1 MALMLLTFGLAGCG
15 GDEPAA
21 VVTPPAPPPA
31 PPPFVPQAVEVAL
44 GTSGQTLTLMTTE
57 SGGYTFNG
65 EAFATGTDISA
76 DNGSTYTLTLDGTTW
91 SAAYKMPEAM
101 SLALGISGE
110 NISIQR
116 LEDGSYQFGDG
127 MALTSGMVV
136 TAGNGNMYTVTLGDD
151 GGFAAEYV
159 QPDADSIALGTSGSM
174 IDVRRNEDGSYSYMD
189 GGQWLVIT
197 ADSRMSAANGNVYG
211 PLLAPDGRTPV
222 GVMHVAAMQDVTLG
236 ALGGTLQLTQA
247 EDMSWQLG
255 GMKIESGHV
264 HAHANGNRYVLT
276 LDAAGMWSAVYQQN
290 MVTVALGTQGSVS
303 LAQAEDMSWWL
314 GTEGVQ
320 AGSEVMSDSGNTYTL
335 RYADGA
341 WTARFAP
348 ESTAIEGTGL
358 TAMSKEDRSGYDVG
372 GDSLPASGIGD
383 VTVDGAMYHVWM
395 ADGGL
400 AGSRFGQAYK
410 SKTYRSA
417 TEDAIGIN
425 DEGLRRPVLSSDD
438 PQTVANEQGTHLL
451 MSGPPT
457 TPTEMEEGRFSF
469 ADLLGRGMASDSGE
483 RFVAEAVETIERARA
498 EIAALLAIEDSNINL
513 TTVLSGR
520 WDTVKGALDDIF
532 NTDSQAADEGDRTSA
547 VAMETPDEEDILAEI
562 DDILAALGSEAAFVA
577 ATAKDG
583 GGVFDNE
590 HGQLAAKAAS
600 DAFKRVKW
608 TATATMG
615 ATGSTRYGTVLR
627 KQTADDLANGNAKS
641 KLMTTD
647 YGAFSYST
655 MSETARTA
663 DVVALTGIAR
673 YEGATEAISAGGTT
687 YAGTMDVQVR
697 FNSNTV
703 SGAVHG
709 LVDQD
714 AEPWQ
719 HNAAGVETIILSDA
733 TLQRDGEWHSTG
745 ATTGSV
751 FYTRDSGLLRP
762 FTALVNSFSGRLL
775 GRGSAAGSEANG
787 VWRVGSGSNLLTGGF
802 GVLRTGDITRQ
813 RPKLDDGDVAKA
825 KLFTMPTN
833 ATAAPQVSIGDGK
846 LTVKVRAFGWTAS
859 TDNTTPLLAT
869 FGALTDDKD
878 TPGDP
883 ADDVPVR
890 VTAAFELAELADES
904 PGAETKIS
912 GPKHV
917 DEVVKQL
924 QASRDVLAA
933 LQALEDTDTDAAEI
947 AAWQAVQ
954 RAVQYQLFGDNRP
967 VRLSGVY
974 NAKEALGLIDQ
985 VIDALSSQSK
995 LLAALD
1001 PDGTGIFDHY
1011 HMDANN
1017 DGVVDNGE
1025 GEGDFIVYDSGQRR
1039 YETNG
1044 RTLSQFLGES
1054 EYTVVA
1060 TLGTT
1065 AYTRFGVWS
1074 SERVSSARR
1083 LPSSAN
1089 SNDNR
1094 QNGVGTFA
1102 YSQLDP
1108 TPAGPQSNPA
1118 FPVGG
1123 TASYEGETVA
1133 RMGTNFLTGTAR
1145 VDVNWAARSG
1155 SNALDFDLSDS
1166 TSNAGLMSLTVSGLE
1181 DKNGEP
1187 LRTNT
1192 GQVADIVFADL
1203 PIDVGL
1209 KGANSGQLIVGDQ
1222 GTDDDDG
1229 NYTYGEL
1236 EIAVRENLR
1245 YRFEDTRFPDATRG
1259 VAATAKSV
1267 KALFVGQGVDGPLGV
1282 IGTWTLQDASLGI
1295 TNADGDRTSNDTAI
1309 YGSFGADLP

>member
-1 MALMLLTFGLAGCG
+1 M
-15 GDEPAA
+15 
-21 VVTPPAPPPA
+21 
-31 PPPFVPQAVEVAL
+31 
-44 GTSGQTLTLMTTE
+44 
-57 SGGYTFNG
+57 
-65 EAFATGTDISA
+65 
-76 DNGSTYTLTLDGTTW
+76 
-91 SAAYKMPEAM
+91 
-101 SLALGISGE
+101 
-110 NISIQR
+110 
-116 LEDGSYQFGDG
+116 
-127 MALTSGMVV
+127 
-136 TAGNGNMYTVTLGDD
+136 
-151 GGFAAEYV
+151 
-159 QPDADSIALGTSGSM
+159 
-174 IDVRRNEDGSYSYMD
+174 RRNEDGSYSYMD

-197 ADSRMSAANGNVYG
+197 ADTRMTRPTATSTGRCWSRRAHAGAGCYI
-211 PLLAPDGRTPV
+211 D
-222 GVMHVAAMQDVTLG
+222 HVVTVTLG

-247 EDMSWQLG
+247 EDMSWWLG
-255 GMKIESGHV
+255 DMQIESGHV
-264 HAHANGNRYVLT
+264 HTHANGNRYVLT

-483 RFVAEAVETIERARA
+483 RFVAEAVETIEKTRA
-498 EIAALLAIEDSNINL
+498 EVAALLAIEGSDVNL
-513 TTVLSGR
+513 ATVLSGR
-520 WDTVKGALDDIF
+520 WNTVKRALDPIF
-532 NTDSQAADEGDRTSA
+532 GTNSRAENDATSA
-547 VAMETPDEEDILAEI
+547 VEIATPDEEDILAEI

-590 HGQLAAKAAS
+590 QGRLAAKAAS
-600 DAFKRVKW
+600 DAFNRVEW

-615 ATGSTRYGTVLR
+615 TTGSTRYGTVLR
-627 KQTADDLANGNAKS
+627 KQTADNLAAGNAKS
-641 KLMTTD
+641 KLMTTE

-762 FTALVNSFSGRLL
+762 FTALANSFSGRLL

-787 VWRVGSGSNLLTGGF
+787 VWTVGSPGSNFLTGGF

-825 KLFTMPTN
+825 KLITTPAN
-833 ATAAPQVSIGDGK
+833 ATAPPQVSIGDGK
-846 LTVKVRAFGWTAS
+846 LTVKVQAFGWTAD
-859 TDNTTPLLAT
+859 TGTPLLAT
-869 FGALTDDKD
+869 FGALADDKD
-878 TPGDP
+878 TPDNMD
-883 ADDVPVR
+883 DDVPVR
-890 VTAAFELAELADES
+890 VTAAFELADLAAES

-1017 DGVVDNGE
+1017 NGVVDNGE
-1025 GEGDFIVYDSGQRR
+1025 REGDFIVYDSGQRR
-1039 YETNG
+1039 YETNN
-1044 RTLSQFLGES
+1044 RTLSQFLNER

-1089 SNDNR
+1089 NNDNR

-1108 TPAGPQSNPA
+1108 TPAGPQINPA

-1133 RMGTNFLTGTAR
+1133 RMDTNFLTGTAR
-1145 VDVNWAARSG
+1145 VDVNWAAPDDPND
-1155 SNALDFDLSDS
+1155 SNDVPLDLSVS
-1166 TSNAGLMSLTVSGLE
+1166 ATKINSHAGYMSLTVSGLE

-1187 LRTNT
+1187 LRTDT
-1192 GQVADIVFADL
+1192 GQVADIVFANL

-1222 GTDDDDG
+1222 GTDDAEG

-1236 EIAVRENLR
+1236 AITESGNLR

-1259 VAATAKSV
+1259 EDATAKSV

-1295 TNADGDRTSNDTAI
+1295 TNADGDTTAKNTPI

>member
-1 MALMLLTFGLAGCG
+1 M
-15 GDEPAA
+15 
-21 VVTPPAPPPA
+21 
-31 PPPFVPQAVEVAL
+31 
-44 GTSGQTLTLMTTE
+44 
-57 SGGYTFNG
+57 
-65 EAFATGTDISA
+65 
-76 DNGSTYTLTLDGTTW
+76 YTL
-91 SAAYKMPEAM
+91 
-101 SLALGISGE
+101 
-110 NISIQR
+110 
-116 LEDGSYQFGDG
+116 
-127 MALTSGMVV
+127 
-136 TAGNGNMYTVTLGDD
+136 TLGDD

-222 GVMHVAAMQDVTLG
+222 GVMHVAAMQDVALG

-247 EDMSWQLG
+247 EDMSWWLG
-255 GMKIESGHV
+255 DMQVMSGHV

-335 RYADGA
+335 QYADGA
-341 WTARFAP
+341 WTARFEP

-417 TEDAIGIN
+417 TADKIGIN

-483 RFVAEAVETIERARA
+483 RFVAEAVETIEKTRA
-498 EIAALLAIEDSNINL
+498 EVAALLAIEGSDVNL
-513 TTVLSGR
+513 ATVLSGR
-520 WDTVKGALDDIF
+520 WNTVKRALDPIF
-532 NTDSQAADEGDRTSA
+532 GTNSRAENDATSA
-547 VAMETPDEEDILAEI
+547 VEIATPDEEDILAEI

-590 HGQLAAKAAS
+590 QGRLAAKAAS
-600 DAFKRVKW
+600 DAFNRVEW

-615 ATGSTRYGTVLR
+615 TTGSTRYGTVLR
-627 KQTADDLANGNAKS
+627 KQTADNLAAGNAKS
-641 KLMTTD
+641 KLMTTQ

-762 FTALVNSFSGRLL
+762 FTALANSFSGRLL

-825 KLFTMPTN
+825 QLITTPDN
-833 ATAAPQVSIGDGK
+833 AATAAPQVSIGDGK
-846 LTVKVRAFGWTAS
+846 LTVKVQAFGWTVPDPNA
-859 TDNTTPLLAT
+859 PLIAT
-869 FGALTDDKD
+869 FGAL
-878 TPGDP
+878 
-883 ADDVPVR
+883 ADDSSMPVR
-890 VTAAFELAELADES
+890 VTAAFELADLADES

-933 LQALEDTDTDAAEI
+933 LQALEDTDTDAAET

-954 RAVQYQLFGDNRP
+954 RAVRYQLFGGDLP
-967 VRLSGVY
+967 VRLSGGYVE
-974 NAKEALGLIDQ
+974 KEALGLIDQ
-985 VIDALSSQSK
+985 VLDALSSQSK

-1011 HMDANN
+1011 DSDLGNP
-1017 DGVVDNGE
+1017 GVQ
-1025 GEGDFIVYDSGQRR
+1025 EGDFIVYDSTDRR
-1039 YETNG
+1039 YETTRNHVG
-1044 RTLSQFLGES
+1044 DDTDGDPERSLGQFLGER

-1065 AYTRFGVWS
+1065 AYTRFGVWGG
-1074 SERVSSARR
+1074 ERVNSAERSPWER
-1083 LPSSAN
+1083 GTG
-1089 SNDNR
+1089 R

-1108 TPAGPQSNPA
+1108 TPAGPAINPA

-1145 VDVNWAARSG
+1145 VDVNWAAPDDPSDD
-1155 SNALDFDLSDS
+1155 SDVPLDLSVSTTDS
-1166 TSNAGLMSLTVSGLE
+1166 VSHAGLMSLTVSGLE

-1209 KGANSGQLIVGDQ
+1209 KGANSGQLIVGAQ
-1222 GTDDDDG
+1222 GTADDG
-1229 NYTYGEL
+1229 NYTYGEF

-1259 VAATAKSV
+1259 TAVAATAKSV

-1295 TNADGDRTSNDTAI
+1295 TNADGGRTAQGTAI

>member
-1 MALMLLTFGLAGCG
+1 
-15 GDEPAA
+15 
-21 VVTPPAPPPA
+21 
-31 PPPFVPQAVEVAL
+31 
-44 GTSGQTLTLMTTE
+44 
-57 SGGYTFNG
+57 
-65 EAFATGTDISA
+65 
-76 DNGSTYTLTLDGTTW
+76 
-91 SAAYKMPEAM
+91 
-101 SLALGISGE
+101 
-110 NISIQR
+110 
-116 LEDGSYQFGDG
+116 
-127 MALTSGMVV
+127 
-136 TAGNGNMYTVTLGDD
+136 MYAVTLGDD
-151 GGFAAEYV
+151 GAFGAEYV
-159 QPDADSIALGTSGSM
+159 RPAAQSIPLGASGSM
-174 IDVRRNEDGSYSYMD
+174 IEVRMNEDGSYSYMD

-197 ADSRMSAANGNVYG
+197 ADSRMTAPTNGNVYR

-236 ALGGTLQLTQA
+236 ALGGTLQLRQA
-247 EDMSWQLG
+247 EDMTWWLG
-255 GMKIESGHV
+255 DMQVMSGHV
-264 HAHANGNRYVLT
+264 HTANGNQYVLT

-290 MVTVALGTQGSVS
+290 MVTVALGTQGSVP
-303 LAQAEDMSWWL
+303 LTRNEDGSWML

-335 RYADGA
+335 QYADGE
-341 WTARFAP
+341 WTARFEP
-348 ESTAIEGTGL
+348 ESTAIEGTAL
-358 TAMSKEDRSGYDVG
+358 VAMSKEDRTGYDVDG
-372 GDSLPASGIGD
+372 AELPASGRGD

-410 SKTYRSA
+410 SNTYRSA
-417 TEDAIGIN
+417 TATKIGADA
-425 DEGLRRPVLSSDD
+425 LRRPVLSADD
-438 PQTVANEQGTHLL
+438 PETVANEQGTHLL
-451 MSGPPT
+451 MTGPAT
-457 TPTEMEEGRFSF
+457 TPTQMEEGRFSF

-483 RFVAEAVETIERARA
+483 RFVAEAVETIERTRA
-498 EIAALLAIEDSNINL
+498 EVAALLAIEGSDVNL
-513 TTVLSGR
+513 ATVLPGR
-520 WDTVKGALDDIF
+520 WNTVKGALDDIF
-532 NTDSQAADEGDRTSA
+532 KTDSLNATEANRTSA
-547 VAMETPDEEDILAEI
+547 VAMETPDEEDILADI
-562 DDILAALGSEAAFVA
+562 DAILAALRSEEAFVA

-583 GGVFDNE
+583 GGVFDSSA
-590 HGQLAAKAAS
+590 GRLGAGAAR

-627 KQTADDLANGNAKS
+627 KETVDAKTKLA
-641 KLMTTD
+641 TTE

-655 MSETARTA
+655 MSETARTS

-673 YEGATEAISAGGTT
+673 YEGATEAIGAGGTT
-687 YAGTMDVQVR
+687 YSGTMDVQVR

-719 HNAAGVETIILSDA
+719 HSAAGVETIILSDA
-733 TLQRDGEWHSTG
+733 ALQRDGEWHNS
-745 ATTGSV
+745 ANDGSV

-762 FTALVNSFSGRLL
+762 FTGLANSFAGRLL
-775 GRGSAAGSEANG
+775 GRGSEAGSEASG
-787 VWRVGSGSNLLTGGF
+787 VWSVGSGSNFLTGGF

-825 KLFTMPTN
+825 KLITTPANDM
-833 ATAAPQVSIGDGK
+833 AVPQVSIGDGK
-846 LTVKVRAFGWTAS
+846 LTVKVRAFGWVVQGDSS
-859 TDNTTPLLAT
+859 TLFQPLV
-869 FGALTDDKD
+869 DDKD
-878 TPGDP
+878 TPGET
-883 ADDVPVR
+883 DDVPVR
-890 VTAAFELAELADES
+890 VTAAFELAGLADES

-933 LQALEDTDTDAAEI
+933 LQALEDTDTDAAET

-954 RAVQYQLFGDNRP
+954 RAVRYQLFGGDLP
-967 VRLSGVY
+967 VRLSGGYVE
-974 NAKEALGLIDQ
+974 KEALGLIDQ
-985 VIDALSSQSK
+985 VLDALSSQSK

-1001 PDGTGIFDHY
+1001 PEGTGIFDHY
-1011 HMDANN
+1011 DP
-1017 DGVVDNGE
+1017 DPSTPEVEE
-1025 GEGDFIVYDSGQRR
+1025 GGNFIVYDSTDRR
-1039 YETNG
+1039 YETTRNRFESDG
-1044 RTLSQFLGES
+1044 TTRHLQYGNPDRTLSQFLGER

-1065 AYTRFGVWS
+1065 AYTRFGVWG
-1074 SERVSSARR
+1074 SERVNSAERS
-1083 LPSSAN
+1083 PWEGGAT
-1089 SNDNR
+1089 R

-1108 TPAGPQSNPA
+1108 TPAGPAINPA

-1155 SNALDFDLSDS
+1155 GNALDFNLSDS
-1166 TSNAGLMSLTVSGLE
+1166 ISNAGLMSLTVSGLE

-1187 LRTNT
+1187 LRTDA
-1192 GQVADIVFADL
+1192 GQVADIVFANL
-1203 PIDVGL
+1203 PIGVGL
-1209 KGANSGQLIVGDQ
+1209 KGANSGQLIVGAQ
-1222 GTDDDDG
+1222 GNADADG
-1229 NYTYGEL
+1229 NYTYGEFAITD
-1236 EIAVRENLR
+1236 EDNLR
-1245 YRFEDTRFPDATRG
+1245 YRFEDIEQLPDARRG
-1259 VAATAKSV
+1259 ADADVALKSV

-1282 IGTWTLQDASLGI
+1282 IGTWTLRDTSLGI
-1295 TNADGDRTSNDTAI
+1295 TNADGDRTANNTPI

>member
-1 MALMLLTFGLAGCG
+1 MRHERGRQLLL
-15 GDEPAA
+15 
-21 VVTPPAPPPA
+21 
-31 PPPFVPQAVEVAL
+31 L
-44 GTSGQTLTLMTTE
+44 
-57 SGGYTFNG
+57 
-65 EAFATGTDISA
+65 
-76 DNGSTYTLTLDGTTW
+76 
-91 SAAYKMPEAM
+91 
-101 SLALGISGE
+101 
-110 NISIQR
+110 
-116 LEDGSYQFGDG
+116 
-127 MALTSGMVV
+127 
-136 TAGNGNMYTVTLGDD
+136 
-151 GGFAAEYV
+151 
-159 QPDADSIALGTSGSM
+159 
-174 IDVRRNEDGSYSYMD
+174 D
-189 GGQWLVIT
+189 GGQWLVGHRGL
-197 ADSRMSAANGNVYG
+197 AHERGQRQRYG

-247 EDMSWQLG
+247 EDMSWWLG
-255 GMKIESGHV
+255 DMQVMSGHV
-264 HAHANGNRYVLT
+264 HMHANGNRYVLT

-314 GTEGVQ
+314 GTEGVRERQ
-320 AGSEVMSDSGNTYTL
+320 RGDVRQRQHLHAA
-335 RYADGA
+335 YADGA
-341 WTARFAP
+341 WTARFEP

-425 DEGLRRPVLSSDD
+425 DAGLRRPVLSADD
-438 PQTVANEQGTHLL
+438 PETVANEQGTHLL
-451 MSGPPT
+451 MSGPAT
-457 TPTEMEEGRFSF
+457 TPTQMEEGRFSF

-513 TTVLSGR
+513 TSVLSGR
-520 WDTVKGALDDIF
+520 WNTVKGALDDIF
-532 NTDSQAADEGDRTSA
+532 NTDSQAADAEDRTSA
-547 VAMETPDEEDILAEI
+547 VAMDTPDEEDILAEI

-590 HGQLAAKAAS
+590 QGRLAAKAAS
-600 DAFKRVKW
+600 DAFNRVEW

-615 ATGSTRYGTVLR
+615 TTGSTRYGTVLR
-627 KQTADDLANGNAKS
+627 KQTADNLAEGNAKS
-641 KLMTTD
+641 KLMTTE

-733 TLQRDGEWHSTG
+733 TLQRDGEWHSEG
-745 ATTGSV
+745 ALTGSV

-762 FTALVNSFSGRLL
+762 FTALANSFSGRLL

-787 VWRVGSGSNLLTGGF
+787 VWTVGSGSNFLTGGF

-825 KLFTMPTN
+825 KLITTPDILIDGTN
-833 ATAAPQVSIGDGK
+833 IAMPQVSIGDGK
-846 LTVKVRAFGWTAS
+846 LTVKVRAFGWTVPDTAA
-859 TDNTTPLLAT
+859 PLIAT
-869 FGALTDDKD
+869 FGALTDDKNTND
-878 TPGDP
+878 TS
-883 ADDVPVR
+883 DDESVR
-890 VTAAFELAELADES
+890 VTAAFELADLADES

-933 LQALEDTDTDAAEI
+933 LQALEDTDTDAAET

-954 RAVQYQLFGDNRP
+954 RAVRYQLFGGDLP
-967 VRLSGVY
+967 VRLSGGYVE
-974 NAKEALGLIDQ
+974 KEALGLIDQ
-985 VIDALSSQSK
+985 VLDALSSQSK

-1011 HMDANN
+1011 DSNLNA
-1017 DGVVDNGE
+1017 DEVQ
-1025 GEGDFIVYDSGQRR
+1025 EGDFIVYDSTDRR
-1039 YETNG
+1039 YETTRNRAGHGSNG
-1044 RTLSQFLGES
+1044 NPERSLGQFLGER

-1065 AYTRFGVWS
+1065 AYTRFGVWGG
-1074 SERVSSARR
+1074 ERVNSAERS
-1083 LPSSAN
+1083 PWESGT
-1089 SNDNR
+1089 DR

-1108 TPAGPQSNPA
+1108 TPAGPAINPA

-1166 TSNAGLMSLTVSGLE
+1166 TSNAGFMSLTVSGLE

-1187 LRTNT
+1187 LRTNV
-1192 GQVADIVFADL
+1192 GQVADIVFANL

-1209 KGANSGQLIVGDQ
+1209 KGANSGQLIVGAQ
-1222 GTDDDDG
+1222 GELDADG

-1236 EIAVRENLR
+1236 DITEPDNLR

-1259 VAATAKSV
+1259 RAATAKSV

-1282 IGTWTLQDASLGI
+1282 IGTWTLQDANLGI
-1295 TNADGDRTSNDTAI
+1295 TDADGGRTAEGTAI

>member
-1 MALMLLTFGLAGCG
+1 
-15 GDEPAA
+15 
-21 VVTPPAPPPA
+21 
-31 PPPFVPQAVEVAL
+31 
-44 GTSGQTLTLMTTE
+44 
-57 SGGYTFNG
+57 
-65 EAFATGTDISA
+65 
-76 DNGSTYTLTLDGTTW
+76 
-91 SAAYKMPEAM
+91 
-101 SLALGISGE
+101 
-110 NISIQR
+110 
-116 LEDGSYQFGDG
+116 
-127 MALTSGMVV
+127 
-136 TAGNGNMYTVTLGDD
+136 MYTVTLGDD
-151 GGFAAEYV
+151 GAFGAEYV
-159 QPDADSIALGTSGSM
+159 RPAAQSIPLGASGSM

-197 ADSRMSAANGNVYG
+197 ADSRMSAANGNVYR
-211 PLLAPDGRTPV
+211 PLLAPDGRTPA
-222 GVMHVAAMQDVTLG
+222 GVMHVAAMQEVTLG
-236 ALGGTLQLTQA
+236 ELGGTLQLTQN
-247 EDMSWQLG
+247 EEMTWWRDEMQV
-255 GMKIESGHV
+255 ESGYV
-264 HAHANGNRYVLT
+264 HTVSVNGNENRYVLT
-276 LDAAGMWSAVYQQN
+276 LDEAGIWSAEYRPHEDQ
-290 MVTVALGTQGSVS
+290 VALGTQGSVT
-303 LAQAEDMSWWL
+303 LTRNEDGNWRL
-314 GTEGVQ
+314 R
-320 AGSEVMSDSGNTYTL
+320 SEAFASGDSVMSDSGNTYTL
-335 RYADGA
+335 TYANGA
-341 WTARFAP
+341 WDWDFQP
-348 ESTAIEGTGL
+348 ESMMIEGTGL

-425 DEGLRRPVLSSDD
+425 DAGLRRPVLSADD
-438 PQTVANEQGTHLL
+438 PETVANEQGTHLL
-451 MSGPPT
+451 MSGPAT
-457 TPTEMEEGRFSF
+457 TPTQMEEGRFSF

-483 RFVAEAVETIERARA
+483 RFAAEAVETIERARA
-498 EIAALLAIEDSNINL
+498 EIAALLAIEDSNIDL
-513 TTVLSGR
+513 KSVLSGR
-520 WDTVKGALDDIF
+520 WNTVKGALDPIF
-532 NTDSQAADEGDRTSA
+532 GTDYDDAEETPTSA
-547 VAMETPDEEDILAEI
+547 VGDTPDEEDILAEI

-590 HGQLAAKAAS
+590 QGRLAAKAAS
-600 DAFKRVKW
+600 DAFNRVEW

-615 ATGSTRYGTVLR
+615 TTGSTRYGTVLR
-627 KQTADDLANGNAKS
+627 KQTADDLAEGNAKS
-641 KLMTTD
+641 KLMTTE

-733 TLQRDGEWHSTG
+733 TLQRDGEWHSKG
-745 ATTGSV
+745 ALTGSV

-762 FTALVNSFSGRLL
+762 FTALANSFSGRLL

-787 VWRVGSGSNLLTGGF
+787 VWTVGSGSNFLTGGF

-825 KLFTMPTN
+825 KLITTPAN

-846 LTVKVRAFGWTAS
+846 LTVKVRAFGWEPD
-859 TDNTTPLLAT
+859 TDTEDDLLDAN
-869 FGALTDDKD
+869 FEPLTDDSSM
-878 TPGDP
+878 
-883 ADDVPVR
+883 PVR
-890 VTAAFELAELADES
+890 VTAAFELADLADES

-933 LQALEDTDTDAAEI
+933 LQALEDTDTDAAET

-954 RAVQYQLFGDNRP
+954 RAVRYQLFGGDLP
-967 VRLSGVY
+967 VRLSGGYVE
-974 NAKEALGLIDQ
+974 KEALGLIDQ
-985 VIDALSSQSK
+985 VLDALSSQSK

-1011 HMDANN
+1011 DS
-1017 DGVVDNGE
+1017 DLDRTGVQE
-1025 GEGDFIVYDSGQRR
+1025 GNFIVYDSTDRR
-1039 YETNG
+1039 YETTRNRAGHGTNG
-1044 RTLSQFLGES
+1044 NPERSLGQFLGER

-1065 AYTRFGVWS
+1065 AYTRFGVWGG
-1074 SERVSSARR
+1074 ERVNSAERS
-1083 LPSSAN
+1083 PWEMAT
-1089 SNDNR
+1089 DR

-1145 VDVNWAARSG
+1145 VDVNWAPLAG
-1155 SNALDFDLSDS
+1155 AITPQENLDFDLVNNNSH
-1166 TSNAGLMSLTVSGLE
+1166 AGLMSLTVSGLE

-1187 LRTNT
+1187 LRTD
-1192 GQVADIVFADL
+1192 GQVADIVFANL

-1209 KGANSGQLIVGDQ
+1209 KGANSGQLIVGAQ
-1222 GTDDDDG
+1222 GTPDVDG
-1229 NYTYGEL
+1229 NFTYGEFVID
-1236 EIAVRENLR
+1236 EPSNLR

-1259 VAATAKSV
+1259 TEATTKSV

-1295 TNADGDRTSNDTAI
+1295 TDADGDTTAKNTPI

>member
-1 MALMLLTFGLAGCG
+1 
-15 GDEPAA
+15 
-21 VVTPPAPPPA
+21 
-31 PPPFVPQAVEVAL
+31 
-44 GTSGQTLTLMTTE
+44 
-57 SGGYTFNG
+57 
-65 EAFATGTDISA
+65 
-76 DNGSTYTLTLDGTTW
+76 
-91 SAAYKMPEAM
+91 
-101 SLALGISGE
+101 
-110 NISIQR
+110 
-116 LEDGSYQFGDG
+116 
-127 MALTSGMVV
+127 
-136 TAGNGNMYTVTLGDD
+136 MYTVTLGDD
-151 GGFAAEYV
+151 GAFGAEYV
-159 QPDADSIALGTSGSM
+159 RPAAQSIPLGTSGTS
-174 IDVRRNEDGSYSYMD
+174 IEVRMNEDGSYSYMD
-189 GGQWLVIT
+189 GGQWLVAM
-197 ADSRMSAANGNVYG
+197 ADTRVTAANGNVYG
-211 PLLAPDGRTPV
+211 WRLVNGMPAPDYIDHVVT
-222 GVMHVAAMQDVTLG
+222 VMLG

-247 EDMSWQLG
+247 EDMTWWLG
-255 GMKIESGHV
+255 DMQVMSGHV
-264 HAHANGNRYVLT
+264 HTANGNQYVLT

-314 GTEGVQ
+314 GTEGVES
-320 AGSEVMSDSGNTYTL
+320 GSEVMSDSGNTYTL
-335 RYADGA
+335 QYADGA
-341 WTARFAP
+341 WTARFEP
-348 ESTAIEGTGL
+348 ESTAIEGTAL
-358 TAMSKEDRSGYDVG
+358 VAMSKEDRSGYDVG

-383 VTVDGAMYHVWM
+383 VSAGDAMYHVWM
-395 ADGGL
+395 TDGGGL
-400 AGSRFGQAYK
+400 AGARFDQAYQ

-417 TEDAIGIN
+417 TADAIGIN
-425 DEGLRRPVLSSDD
+425 DAGLRRPVLSSDD
-438 PQTVANEQGTHLL
+438 PQTVANEKGTHLL

-457 TPTEMEEGRFSF
+457 TPTQMEEGRFSF

-483 RFVAEAVETIERARA
+483 RFVAEAVETIERART

-513 TTVLSGR
+513 TSVLSGR
-520 WDTVKGALDDIF
+520 WNTVKGALDPIF
-532 NTDSQAADEGDRTSA
+532 GTKYNAETPTSA
-547 VAMETPDEEDILAEI
+547 VGDTPDEEDILADI

-583 GGVFDNE
+583 DGVFDNE

-627 KQTADDLANGNAKS
+627 KQTADDLANGNAKT
-641 KLMTTD
+641 KLKTTE

-655 MSETARTA
+655 MSETARTT

-687 YAGTMDVQVR
+687 YSGTMDVQVR

-719 HNAAGVETIILSDA
+719 HSAAGVETIILSDA
-733 TLQRDGEWHSTG
+733 TLQRDGEWHSEN
-745 ATTGSV
+745 ANDGSV

-762 FTALVNSFSGRLL
+762 FTSLQNSFSGRLL
-775 GRGSAAGSEANG
+775 GRGSAAGSEVNG
-787 VWRVGSGSNLLTGGF
+787 VWSVGAGSNFLTGGF
-802 GVLRTGDITRQ
+802 GALRAGDITRQ

-825 KLFTMPTN
+825 KLFTTPTN
-833 ATAAPQVSIGDGK
+833 ATAVPQVSIGDGK

-859 TDNTTPLLAT
+859 TDALTPLLAT
-869 FGALTDDKD
+869 FGELTDDKD
-878 TPGDP
+878 TPDNRD
-883 ADDVPVR
+883 DDVPVR

-924 QASRDVLAA
+924 QDRRDVLAA
-933 LQALEDTDTDAAEI
+933 LQALEDTDTDAAET

-954 RAVQYQLFGDNRP
+954 RAVRYQLFGGDLP
-967 VRLSGVY
+967 LRLSADY

-1001 PDGTGIFDHY
+1001 PEGTGIFDHY
-1011 HMDANN
+1011 DPDPSTPA
-1017 DGVVDNGE
+1017 VEE
-1025 GEGDFIVYDSGQRR
+1025 GGNFIVYDSGQRR
-1039 YETNG
+1039 YETNN
-1044 RTLSQFLGES
+1044 RTLSQFLGER
-1054 EYTVVA
+1054 EYTVVT

-1089 SNDNR
+1089 NTPNR

-1123 TASYEGETVA
+1123 SASYEGETVA
-1133 RMGTNFLTGTAR
+1133 RMGTAFLTGTAR
-1145 VDVNWAARSG
+1145 VDVSWAS
-1155 SNALDFDLSDS
+1155 S
-1166 TSNAGLMSLTVSGLE
+1166 TSTPVLDLGLNPGDADLVSHAGLMSLTISDLQ
-1181 DKNGEP
+1181 DKDGDP
-1187 LRTNT
+1187 LRT
-1192 GQVADIVFADL
+1192 GQGEVADIVFAAL
-1203 PIDVGL
+1203 PIEVGL
-1209 KGANSGQLIVGDQ
+1209 PGANSGHLIVGDE
-1222 GTDDDDG
+1222 GTADDG
-1229 NYTYGEL
+1229 NYTYT
-1236 EIAVRENLR
+1236 EIGAAQDNFR
-1245 YRFEDTRFPDATRG
+1245 YRFTDTRVQEARRNRATQG
-1259 VAATAKSV
+1259 V

-1282 IGTWTLQDASLGI
+1282 IGTWTVTDTALGLTDDNGAIASEG
-1295 TNADGDRTSNDTAI
+1295 TAI

>member
-1 MALMLLTFGLAGCG
+1 M
-15 GDEPAA
+15 
-21 VVTPPAPPPA
+21 
-31 PPPFVPQAVEVAL
+31 EV
-44 GTSGQTLTLMTTE
+44 
-57 SGGYTFNG
+57 
-65 EAFATGTDISA
+65 A
-76 DNGSTYTLTLDGTTW
+76 DNG
-91 SAAYKMPEAM
+91 
-101 SLALGISGE
+101 
-110 NISIQR
+110 
-116 LEDGSYQFGDG
+116 
-127 MALTSGMVV
+127 
-136 TAGNGNMYTVTLGDD
+136 
-151 GGFAAEYV
+151 
-159 QPDADSIALGTSGSM
+159 
-174 IDVRRNEDGSYSYMD
+174 NE
-189 GGQWLVIT
+189 
-197 ADSRMSAANGNVYG
+197 
-211 PLLAPDGRTPV
+211 
-222 GVMHVAAMQDVTLG
+222 
-236 ALGGTLQLTQA
+236 
-247 EDMSWQLG
+247 
-255 GMKIESGHV
+255 
-264 HAHANGNRYVLT
+264 YVLT
-276 LDAAGMWSAVYQQN
+276 
-290 MVTVALGTQGSVS
+290 
-303 LAQAEDMSWWL
+303 
-314 GTEGVQ
+314 
-320 AGSEVMSDSGNTYTL
+320 
-335 RYADGA
+335 YADGA
-341 WTARFAP
+341 WSAQFRP
-348 ESTAIEGTGL
+348 MSLEIEGTGL
-358 TAMSKEDRSGYDVG
+358 TAMTREVDDMYDVTG
-372 GDSLPASGIGD
+372 GDTLPASGIGD
-383 VTVDGAMYHVWM
+383 VSDGDAMYHVWM
-395 ADGGL
+395 TDGGGL

-417 TEDAIGIN
+417 REGAIGIN
-425 DEGLRRPVLSSDD
+425 DTGLRRPVLSSDD

-451 MSGPPT
+451 MSGPAT
-457 TPTEMEEGRFSF
+457 TPTQMEEGRFSF

-513 TTVLSGR
+513 TSVLSGR
-520 WDTVKGALDDIF
+520 WDTVKGALDPIF
-532 NTDSQAADEGDRTSA
+532 GTDYDDADTPTSA
-547 VAMETPDEEDILAEI
+547 VAMDTPDEEDILAEI

-590 HGQLAAKAAS
+590 RGRLAAKAAS
-600 DAFKRVKW
+600 DAFNRVEW

-615 ATGSTRYGTVLR
+615 TTGSTRYGTVLR
-627 KQTADDLANGNAKS
+627 KQTADNLAAGNAKS
-641 KLMTTD
+641 KLMTTQ

-733 TLQRDGEWHSTG
+733 TLERDGEWHSENGTN
-745 ATTGSV
+745 GSV

-762 FTALVNSFSGRLL
+762 FTALANRFSGRLL

-787 VWRVGSGSNLLTGGF
+787 VWTVGSGSNFLTGGF

-825 KLFTMPTN
+825 KLFTMPDN
-833 ATAAPQVSIGDGK
+833 PTAAPQVSIGDGK
-846 LTVKVRAFGWTAS
+846 LTVKVRAFGWEPD
-859 TDNTTPLLAT
+859 TDTTEDLLDAD
-869 FGALTDDKD
+869 FEALTDDKD
-878 TPGDP
+878 TPNDI
-883 ADDVPVR
+883 DDVPVR

-912 GPKHV
+912 GPKHA

-933 LQALEDTDTDAAEI
+933 LQALEDTDTDAAET

-954 RAVQYQLFGDNRP
+954 RAVRYQLFGGDLP
-967 VRLSGVY
+967 LRLSGGYVE
-974 NAKEALGLIDQ
+974 KEALGLIDQ

-1011 HMDANN
+1011 DLDLN
-1017 DGVVDNGE
+1017 DPGVQ
-1025 GEGDFIVYDSGQRR
+1025 EGDFIVYDSGQRR

-1054 EYTVVA
+1054 EYTVVT

-1083 LPSSAN
+1083 FPSLAN
-1089 SNDNR
+1089 STTSR

-1123 TASYEGETVA
+1123 SASYEGETVA
-1133 RMGTNFLTGTAR
+1133 RMGTAFLTGTAR
-1145 VDVNWAARSG
+1145 VDVSWAS
-1155 SNALDFDLSDS
+1155 S
-1166 TSNAGLMSLTVSGLE
+1166 TSATVLDLNLDPVNDTDLESHAGLMSLTISDLQ
-1181 DKNGEP
+1181 DKDGDP
-1187 LRTNT
+1187 LRT
-1192 GQVADIVFADL
+1192 GQGEVADIVFAAL
-1203 PIDVGL
+1203 PIEVGL
-1209 KGANSGQLIVGDQ
+1209 PGANSGHLIVGDK
-1222 GTDDDDG
+1222 GTADGDG
-1229 NYTYGEL
+1229 NYTYT
-1236 EIAVRENLR
+1236 EIGAATDNFR
-1245 YRFEDTRFPDATRG
+1245 YRFTDTRVQEAKKNEATE
-1259 VAATAKSV
+1259 KV

-1282 IGTWTLQDASLGI
+1282 IGTWTVTDTDLGLTNDNGVIDAKSQGI
-1295 TNADGDRTSNDTAI
+1295 PI